1 MTSLHP
7 GSTDPAPPGPSGTAA
22 DGADSS
28 PPTDGPRPPGAG
40 APICSIATAADV
52 GAPGAPGALVRH
64 DSVPQ
69 PRTPEDVEARLR
81 RAKADGTAADGAAT
95 DGAAT
100 DGAATDGA
108 TADGGGAAG
117 GSADSGTDD
126 CGAADGGTASDT
138 TSGAATTARLREAFA
153 DRLRAARA
161 EGRSLAE
168 LAAACRRPVAEVRAL
183 LGEAEEASEAD
194 SGPEAGSGVD
204 AGADAGSG
212 AGSAYNRT
220 GSGFVRFER
229 TAASAE
235 GNRPAAVARSGREE
249 LRSLGSRRP
258 SPSRRLRRMH
268 PPAGPTGQEAAARET
283 AATDPAGTRPPGAGW
298 TGTPTGATGPVA
310 GHPTTA
316 PPEPG
321 TNAAYRAGTG
331 LGVGTGAG
339 TGAGTGVGV
348 EGATAVRAALGT
360 GTEAARAEPPLGI
373 LIGGSPVQSDA
384 VGRPEERTPVRVT
397 AEPIRVGR
405 GTSLVV
411 LPSWRPAIAVSVS
424 TEQLIIETG
433 LTVEQLAGARLTVR
447 MNPWALHDR
456 ELDLHGW
463 EPGPAGPG
471 GRAARRGGRGQA
483 FGM

>member
-81 RAKADGTAADGAAT
+81 RAKADGAAANGAA
-95 DGAAT
+95 AN
-100 DGAATDGA
+100 GA

-117 GSADSGTDD
+117 GSADGGTDD

-194 SGPEAGSGVD
+194 SEVDSGPEAD
-204 AGADAGSG
+204 AGTGVHAGASAGSG
-212 AGSAYNRT
+212 AGSAYDRT

-229 TAASAE
+229 TAAPVE

-321 TNAAYRAGTG
+321 ANAAYRAGTG
-331 LGVGTGAG
+331 LGVGTGV
-339 TGAGTGVGV
+339 GTGVGV
-348 EGATAVRAALGT
+348 EGATAVGASLGT

-463 EPGPAGPG
+463 ELGPAGPG